1 MNTNKKYQDPLLNKL
16 TNPKREG
23 AKYTRT
29 RALLGSPFFNEL
41 MDAMQNNYCIQMGN
55 MFYSVVGYEFN
66 EKTDMLTF
74 KMLINPFM
82 QDS

>member
-16 TNPKREG
+16 TNSKRKG
-23 AKYTRT
+23 ARYTKT
-29 RALLGSPFFNEL
+29 KALLGSPFCIEL
-41 MDAMQNNYCIQMGN
+41 IDAMQNNYCIQMGN

-82 QDS
+82 QDA